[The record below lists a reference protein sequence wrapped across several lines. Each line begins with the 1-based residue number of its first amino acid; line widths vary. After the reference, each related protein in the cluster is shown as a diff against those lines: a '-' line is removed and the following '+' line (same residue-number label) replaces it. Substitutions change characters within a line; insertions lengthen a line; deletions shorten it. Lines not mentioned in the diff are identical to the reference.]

1 MVHALREAVS
11 MEPVR
16 FVGAGPGDP
25 DLITVKGLRLV
36 EEADLLIYAGSLVNP
51 ALVARSRAVEVLNS
65 HGMALDQLVA
75 AMAAGARAGH
85 RVVRLHSGDPSLYG
99 AIVEQIA
106 GLEASGIPVEVVPGV
121 SSMFGAA
128 AALKTQL
135 TLRGVSE
142 SVIVTRPAGATLE
155 EDQLAE
161 FSRLGTTLV
170 VFLGTEHLES
180 ITARLECPPETPAA
194 VVYHA
199 TWPDQKIVRGT
210 VVEIAAK
217 ARAAGI
223 TRTALLIVGGIVA
236 SADAP
241 YENSVLYA

>member
-1 MVHALREAVS
+1 
-11 MEPVR
+11 MEPVV

-25 DLITVKGLRLV
+25 DLITVKGLRLL

-51 ALVARSRAVEVLNS
+51 VLVARSGAAERLNS
-65 HGMALDQLVA
+65 HGMSLDALVD
-75 AMAAGARAGH
+75 AMASASLAGR

-106 GLEASGIPVEVVPGV
+106 GLEARGVPVAVVPGV

-155 EDQLAE
+155 EDQLPAL
-161 FSRLGTTLV
+161 SRLGATLV
-170 VFLGTEHLES
+170 VFLGTEHLEA

-199 TWPDQKIVRGT
+199 TWPDQRVVTGT
-210 VVEIAAK
+210 VAEIASK
-217 ARAAGI
+217 AREAGI
-223 TRTALLIVGGIVA
+223 TRTALLVVGEVVRAGA
-236 SADAP
+236 AEFRHSF
-241 YENSVLYA
+241 LYS

>member
-1 MVHALREAVS
+1 
-11 MEPVR
+11 MEPVV

-25 DLITVKGLRLV
+25 DLITVKGLRLL

-51 ALVARSRAVEVLNS
+51 VLVARSGTAERLNS
-65 HGMALDQLVA
+65 HGMSLDALVD
-75 AMAAGARAGH
+75 AMASASLAGR

-106 GLEASGIPVEVVPGV
+106 GLEARGVPVSVVPGV

-155 EDQLAE
+155 EDQLPAL
-161 FSRLGTTLV
+161 SRLGATLV
-170 VFLGTEHLES
+170 VFLGTEHLEA

-199 TWPDQKIVRGT
+199 TWPDQRVVTGT
-210 VVEIAAK
+210 VAEIASK
-217 ARAAGI
+217 AREAGI
-223 TRTALLIVGGIVA
+223 TRTALLVVGEVVRAGA
-236 SADAP
+236 AEFRHSF
-241 YENSVLYA
+241 LYA

>member
-1 MVHALREAVS
+1 

-25 DLITVKGLRLV
+25 ELITVKGLRLV

-51 ALVARSRAVEVLNS
+51 AIVDRSRAAERLDS
-65 HGMALDQLVA
+65 HGMALAELVD
-75 AMAAGARAGH
+75 AMAAGARAGL

-106 GLEASGIPVEVVPGV
+106 GLEALGVPIEVVPGV

-142 SVIVTRPAGATLE
+142 SVIVTRPAGATLDK
-155 EDQLAE
+155 DQLPE
-161 FSRLGTTLV
+161 LSRLGTTLV
-170 VFLGTEHLES
+170 IFLGTEHLES
-180 ITARLECPPETPAA
+180 ITARLECPPGTPAA

-199 TWPDQKIVRGT
+199 TWDDERIVTGT
-210 VVEIAAK
+210 VDEIARL
-217 ARAAGI
+217 AREAGI
-223 TRTALLIVGGIVA
+223 TKTALLIVGGIVRA
-236 SADAP
+236 GAAP
-241 YENSVLYA
+241 FEHSVLYT

>member
-1 MVHALREAVS
+1 

-25 DLITVKGLRLV
+25 DLITVKGMRLV
-36 EEADLLIYAGSLVNP
+36 EGADLLVYAGSLVNP
-51 ALVARSRAVEVLNS
+51 VLVERSRASKRLDS
-65 HGMALDQLVA
+65 HGMALEELVD
-75 AMAAGARAGH
+75 AMAAGARAGQ

-106 GLEASGIPVEVVPGV
+106 GLEARGVPVEVVPGV

-142 SVIVTRPAGATLE
+142 SVIVTRPAGATLD
-155 EDQLAE
+155 EDRLPE
-161 FSRLGTTLV
+161 LSRLGATLV

-180 ITARLECPPETPAA
+180 ITARLECPPTTPAA

-199 TWPDQKIVRGT
+199 TWDDERIVTGT
-210 VVEIAAK
+210 VAEIAAL
-217 ARAAGI
+217 AREACI
-223 TRTALLIVGGIVA
+223 TRTALLIVGDVVRAGA
-236 SADAP
+236 SGF
-241 YENSVLYA
+241 EHSVLYS